1 LDFARLHLRASAA
14 AFIRKRRFMCLF
26 HSRVACRSCCISS
39 AAFKGYAAQG
49 QGAPHEHTAA
59 GEIVQFAEG
68 IVMAQVD
75 LRRGVLDEQR
85 QRRIKETIDE
95 VIEEPSDHVDEPI
108 ASTSEMAPSDAVL
121 KSPGSPPPSET
132 ASVEIEPTNIA
143 RVDLRPKRESQK
155 PVLCMA
161 GRSFLDEA
169 AAALLAQIL
178 GKHDIEAKVEPVGG
192 GLGTGRIS
200 RLSTDGAQ
208 LVCLSYLDADLT
220 RGSSLRVRRLQ
231 ASELC
236 AKTKADFCATRF
248 RDALDGVGQKNVVI
262 PFKELKV
269 STRDGKEWLVLN
281 RTKDELKTM
290 PAYDKKAETNKM

>member
-1 LDFARLHLRASAA
+1 MPHRAE
-14 AFIRKRRFMCLF
+14 R
-26 HSRVACRSCCISS
+26 
-39 AAFKGYAAQG
+39 
-49 QGAPHEHTAA
+49 APHEHTAA

-95 VIEEPSDHVDEPI
+95 VIEELSDHVDEPI

-121 KSPGSPPPSET
+121 KSPGSLPPSET
-132 ASVEIEPTNIA
+132 ASVETEPTNIA
-143 RVDLRPKRESQK
+143 RVDLWPKRESQK
-155 PVLCMA
+155 PVLCM
-161 GRSFLDEA
+161 GSFLDEA

-178 GKHDIEAKVEPVGG
+178 GKHDIEAKVEPAGG

-220 RGSSLRVRRLQ
+220 RGSSLRVRRLRRRLGEIKILAGFWQSDPGQ

-248 RDALDGVGQKNVVI
+248 RDALDGVGDSLQGAESFDARGQGLAGPQSN
-262 PFKELKV
+262 
-269 STRDGKEWLVLN
+269 
-281 RTKDELKTM
+281 KDDLKTG